1 MDHITSWHQ
10 IRAKVRG
17 VVGRMIFGVLVLQLA
32 AVPIVETRA
41 ADVSIAEF
49 PFLLACDVGGVL
61 HAYYLSRI
69 DKDGTAVYMT
79 PARQAGTITLTGKAK
94 QVFGEM
100 AGSCVGKTLE
110 QLRAACQAQYLPR

>member
-1 MDHITSWHQ
+1 MAHITSWHR
-10 IRAKVRG
+10 IRAKLHG
-17 VVGRMIFGVLVLQLA
+17 VVGRMAFGVLVLHLA
-32 AVPIVETRA
+32 AIPIAETRA
-41 ADVSIAEF
+41 ADVSIADF
-49 PFLLACDVGGVL
+49 PFLLSCEVGGAL

-110 QLRAACQAQYLPR
+110 QLRAAGQAQYLPR

>member
-1 MDHITSWHQ
+1 MT
-10 IRAKVRG
+10 
-17 VVGRMIFGVLVLQLA
+17 FGVLVVQLA
-32 AVPIVETRA
+32 AIPFVETRA
-41 ADVSIAEF
+41 ADVAIAEF
-49 PFLLACDVGGVL
+49 PFQLSCDVGGAL
-61 HAYYLSRI
+61 HVYYLSRI

-110 QLRAACQAQYLPR
+110 QLRAAGQAYYLPR